1 MVFQYGYFGARK
13 PYETPVA
20 NLRDRNSLLGM
31 GAPWLADMVASLNTD
46 LETRTKERDGARN
59 DLSVRTQERDQAAA
73 ALNVRTQER
82 DQNAAVANA
91 RTQERDVAR
100 IERDQARN
108 ERESFRQQ
116 AGRIPTLEKSILDL
130 SAVANL
136 VPALQQQVARIPA
149 LEQQAGRVP
158 VLEKSVADL
167 SAVANRV
174 PGLEQQAGRV
184 PMLEQTVRDLTSVAG
199 RVPMLERSVQD
210 LSLVAQQVPGL
221 KQQISAVAAERD
233 GLSVGLKNATAAL
246 GAEQEK
252 SRNFERAASG
262 LKMQADALSLDLANV
277 NKVLAKVQA
286 NFEASQAEAAKLSA
300 GLQSERSA
308 RLAAE
313 GTAEARTGELS
324 VAKTALAEAL
334 AGKDLALAD
343 AARQWKGELDSALK
357 AARESLEAEREVA
370 RGERNAVEEQRKSL
384 GEKYEELL
392 KKYNTVLAE
401 LEAERSKSCPVCP
414 VCQDCPAP
422 QPCPECGKAST
433 QSASTESGSSAWT
446 LLLALGGGY
455 LVGKNLGK

>member
-1 MVFQYGYFGARK
+1 MVFQYGSFGAAAAGRFTVNTRDRASLLK
-13 PYETPVA
+13 LGAPALADVIA
-20 NLRDRNSLLGM
+20 NLNVSVDTL
-31 GAPWLADMVASLNTD
+31 
-46 LETRTKERDGARN
+46 TKERDDARSN
-59 DLSVRTQERDQAAA
+59 LSVRTQERDQNAMALGVRTQERDQAAA

-82 DQNAAVANA
+82 DQAV
-91 RTQERDVAR
+91 V
-100 IERDQARN
+100 

-167 SAVANRV
+167 SVVANRV
-174 PGLEQQAGRV
+174 PGLEQQAERV
-184 PMLEQTVRDLTSVAG
+184 PMLEQTVRDLSSVAG

-233 GLSVGLKNATAAL
+233 GLSVGLKQATTAL
-246 GAEQEK
+246 GVEQEK

-277 NKVLAKVQA
+277 NKVLAQVQA

-334 AGKDLALAD
+334 AGKDLALSD
-343 AARQWKGELDSALK
+343 AARQWKAELDSALK

-401 LEAERSKSCPVCP
+401 LEAERAKSCPVCP

-422 QPCPECGKAST
+422 QPCPECGKQST
-433 QSASTESGSSAWT
+433 KSASTESGSSAWT